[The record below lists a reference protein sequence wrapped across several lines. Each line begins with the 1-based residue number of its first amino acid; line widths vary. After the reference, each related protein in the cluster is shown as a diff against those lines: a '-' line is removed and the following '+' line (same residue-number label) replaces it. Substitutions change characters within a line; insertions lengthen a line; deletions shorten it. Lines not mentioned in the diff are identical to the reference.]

1 MATRIRLQRH
11 GKKGKPFFH
20 LVAADSRAKRD
31 GKFIEKLGTYNP
43 TANPA
48 VIDINFERTLSWVQT
63 GAEMSDTARAILSYK
78 GVLYKSHLINGVK
91 KGALTMEQ
99 VEERFTLWLNE
110 KESKITSK
118 IDSLAKNAIASKT
131 AKMKAEADAN
141 IAKAAQ
147 IELKNTVVEEAVVEE
162 TPAEETV
169 TEEIVAEETPA
180 EETVSEE
187 VVAEETTAEETVTE
201 EVVAEETTA
210 EETVSEEVVAEETPA
225 EEETV
230 TEEVVAEETTA
241 EETVTEEVVAEETP
255 AEETITEEVVA
266 EETPA
271 EETVTEEDV
280 SEEIPAEETV
290 TEEVVAEE
298 TPAEET
304 PAEEKSA
311 DTAE

>member
-48 VIDINFERTLSWVQT
+48 VIDINFERTLTWVQT

-99 VEERFTLWLNE
+99 VEERFTLWVNE
-110 KESKITSK
+110 KESKIINK
-118 IDSLAKNAIASKT
+118 IDGLAAKAIASKN
-131 AKMKAEADAN
+131 AKMKSEADAN

-147 IELKNTVVEEAVVEE
+147 IELKNTVVEEV
-162 TPAEETV
+162 
-169 TEEIVAEETPA
+169 VAEETPA
-180 EETVSEE
+180 EESVNEEVASEE
-187 VVAEETTAEETVTE
+187 TPTEETVTE
-201 EVVAEETTA
+201 EVVAAETPA

-225 EEETV
+225 EETV
-230 TEEVVAEETTA
+230 TEEVVAEET
-241 EETVTEEVVAEETP
+241 VTEEVVSEET
-255 AEETITEEVVA
+255 
-266 EETPA
+266 
-271 EETVTEEDV
+271 
-280 SEEIPAEETV
+280 PAEETV

-304 PAEEKSA
+304 VTEEVVAEETPVEETPAEEKSA

>member
-110 KESKITSK
+110 KESKIINK
-118 IDSLAKNAIASKT
+118 IDGLAAKAIASKN
-131 AKMKAEADAN
+131 AKMKSEADAN

-147 IELKNTVVEEAVVEE
+147 IELKNTVVEEV
-162 TPAEETV
+162 
-169 TEEIVAEETPA
+169 VAEETPA
-180 EETVSEE
+180 EETV
-187 VVAEETTAEETVTE
+187 AEEL
-201 EVVAEETTA
+201 
-210 EETVSEEVVAEETPA
+210 VAEETP
-225 EEETV
+225 T
-230 TEEVVAEETTA
+230 

-255 AEETITEEVVA
+255 AEETANEEVVAEETTVEETQVEETVTEEVVA
-266 EETPA
+266 EETTV
-271 EETVTEEDV
+271 EETQV
-280 SEEIPAEETV
+280 EETV

-298 TPAEET
+298 TPVEET